1 MDFLSGLNEQ
11 QRVAVATTEGPLLIL
26 AGAGSGKTR
35 VIVHRIAY
43 LIAERGIAPYHILA
57 VTFTNKAAGEMRER
71 VERLLADQRLQ
82 SAPLIS
88 TFHSLCVRILRRD
101 IEKLEEGH
109 TRSFTIYDQDDS
121 TRIVKAAIKDLG
133 LDSER
138 MGARQVQS
146 AISHAKNS
154 GTDAESYAARVEYG
168 DEKRAAIA
176 RVYRLYEERLVN
188 NNALDFDD
196 LMIKAVRLLRKNKE
210 VRDHYNDKFRYILV
224 DEYQDTNS
232 LQFALIRFLTEKQQ
246 NVCVVG
252 DEDQCVVAN
261 TLIETGRGTLR
272 AERVRVGDTVLSAKG
287 GGRTQLSRVTHV
299 TERRVINQPVV
310 TISTKRGFSL
320 TTTPEHVHFA
330 RYMID
335 DADGENLFFT
345 YLMHKRGVGFRL
357 GVTRRYR
364 ATSAAHKTIG
374 FIQRSTQESADAL
387 WVVEVCR
394 TEEESRYW
402 ENFYAA
408 TYGLPTV
415 TFKAVAG
422 TRMPQASIDRLF
434 AGVDTERGARA
445 LLAAKQMSFE
455 HPHHTPKCTTLT
467 RRRNFSVTLCKDGR
481 HNTLH
486 YCEVLGSDMDDA
498 GRLRLIGLNPTP
510 HKRNGWRVRATTGDF
525 GEIVELHRK
534 VDSALGGVNLI
545 LKAGFTDGTSLHFTP
560 ASHVLPGMRVF
571 VNTPD
576 GIEQDEVVEVT
587 HSTYSGRIYDF
598 NVERT
603 HNFVANNIYTH
614 NSIYKWRGAD
624 ISNILNFEQHYP
636 EARAIRLEQNY
647 RSTQNILD
655 TAGAVVKLNTERKG
669 KNLWTSNPAGERI
682 RYYQAFD
689 AEGEARFVASKVE
702 EHRRVDAAIRAAVLY
717 RTNAQSRVFEEAMRR
732 ANIAYNIV
740 GGFSFYERAEVR
752 DIISYLKLAMN
763 PHDSIAFMRVI
774 NTPPRGLGKQTLD
787 ELDRRAKDYG
797 VSLWETLAIVTDPS
811 QETKGFAARASSS
824 LKNFQRIITNLV
836 SVAQREPASEVVKA
850 AILDSGYADAL
861 KSENT
866 EEAEGRLENL
876 QELVNAAVDYDRE
889 EGGGLRD
896 FIDAAALVSDTDQY
910 KRDAPVTLM
919 TVHSAKG
926 LEFPLVFMVGLEDG
940 LFPHSRS
947 ATDRAELEEERR
959 LCYVAITRAE
969 RFLYV
974 THAMK
979 RRVYGEELASEPS
992 QFLNEMPFDLMEDLS
1007 RGPSWLSFARSSDRL
1022 ENAHAARALR
1032 GQTGN
1037 DPRPAKPYEGKT
1049 YNSADSIAE
1058 FFRQRGQQVN
1068 PRPAAAAAPPVIKRR
1083 ADAGDKQA
1091 TSSTSSS
1098 NDAGFAPGTH
1108 VRHSKYGRGLVLR
1121 REGTGDAA
1129 KLTISFPGFGQKKLI
1144 EKYAG
1149 LEKA

>member
-11 QRVAVATTEGPLLIL
+11 QRIAVTTTEGPLLIL

-43 LIAERGIAPYHILA
+43 IIAERGVAPYHILA

-71 VERLLADQRLQ
+71 VERLLSDQRLP

-133 LDSER
+133 LDSDR
-138 MGARQVQS
+138 LGARQVQS

-154 GTDAESYAARVEYG
+154 GTDAEAYAARVEYG

-196 LMIKAVRLLRKNKE
+196 LLIKAVRLLRKNRE

-246 NVCVVG
+246 NICVVG
-252 DEDQCVVAN
+252 DEDQ
-261 TLIETGRGTLR
+261 
-272 AERVRVGDTVLSAKG
+272 
-287 GGRTQLSRVTHV
+287 
-299 TERRVINQPVV
+299 
-310 TISTKRGFSL
+310 
-320 TTTPEHVHFA
+320 
-330 RYMID
+330 
-335 DADGENLFFT
+335 
-345 YLMHKRGVGFRL
+345 
-357 GVTRRYR
+357 
-364 ATSAAHKTIG
+364 
-374 FIQRSTQESADAL
+374 
-387 WVVEVCR
+387 
-394 TEEESRYW
+394 
-402 ENFYAA
+402 
-408 TYGLPTV
+408 
-415 TFKAVAG
+415 
-422 TRMPQASIDRLF
+422 
-434 AGVDTERGARA
+434 
-445 LLAAKQMSFE
+445 
-455 HPHHTPKCTTLT
+455 
-467 RRRNFSVTLCKDGR
+467 
-481 HNTLH
+481 
-486 YCEVLGSDMDDA
+486 
-498 GRLRLIGLNPTP
+498 
-510 HKRNGWRVRATTGDF
+510 
-525 GEIVELHRK
+525 
-534 VDSALGGVNLI
+534 
-545 LKAGFTDGTSLHFTP
+545 
-560 ASHVLPGMRVF
+560 
-571 VNTPD
+571 
-576 GIEQDEVVEVT
+576 
-587 HSTYSGRIYDF
+587 
-598 NVERT
+598 
-603 HNFVANNIYTH
+603 
-614 NSIYKWRGAD
+614 SIYKWRGAD

-636 EARAIRLEQNY
+636 EAKAIRLEQNY

-669 KNLWTSNPAGERI
+669 KTLWTSNPAGERI
-682 RYYQAFD
+682 RYYQAMD
-689 AEGEARFVASKVE
+689 AEGEARFVAAKVE
-702 EHRRVDAAIRAAVLY
+702 EHRRADPSLRAAVLY

-763 PHDSIAFMRVI
+763 PHDSIALMRVI

-797 VSLWETLAIVTDPS
+797 VSLWETLAIVTDPAQTTS
-811 QETKGFAARASSS
+811 GFAARASSS
-824 LKNFQRIITNLV
+824 LKNFQRMITNLV

-1007 RGPSWLSFARSSDRL
+1007 RGASWLSFARSSERL

-1032 GQTGN
+1032 GETRQ
-1037 DPRPAKPYEGKT
+1037 PEKPYAGKT

-1068 PRPAAAAAPPVIKRR
+1068 PQSAPTPPTIKRR
-1083 ADAGDKQA
+1083 TGAGGA
-1091 TSSTSSS
+1091 SAASSSAAS
-1098 NDAGFAPGTH
+1098 NDAGGFVPGTH
-1108 VRHSKYGRGLVLR
+1108 VKHAKYGRGLVLR

-1129 KLTISFPGFGQKKLI
+1129 KLTVSFPGFGQKKLI